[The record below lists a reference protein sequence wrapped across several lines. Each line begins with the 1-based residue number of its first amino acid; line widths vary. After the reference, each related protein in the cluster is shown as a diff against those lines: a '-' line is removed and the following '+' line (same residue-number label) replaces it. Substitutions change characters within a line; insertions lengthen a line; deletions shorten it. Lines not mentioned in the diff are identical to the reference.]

1 MWKASLCATAV
12 LTMTM
17 APSLNAEEAA
27 TFPSITRPEIDG
39 AQVRTKP
46 DFRHSRNPS
55 RQALL
60 PVIAAWLSTEF
71 DLPTIREYPILRFVP
86 AGQMAAL
93 RFRALLSPPG
103 RGVAANDQTASAQGD
118 TLALYDDATHT
129 IYLPERW
136 KGKAPIELSVL
147 VHEMVHHFQNVLGLK
162 HECPQQREKLA
173 YIAQDRWLGLFGHNL
188 ADEFGLDP
196 FSLLVKTT
204 CFY

>member
-1 MWKASLCATAV
+1 MWKASLCAAAL

-17 APSLNAEEAA
+17 APSPKAEEAA
-27 TFPSITRPEIDG
+27 TLPSITRPEIDG
-39 AQVRTKP
+39 AQVWAKS
-46 DFRHSRNPS
+46 DFRHSRNPPG
-55 RQALL
+55 QALL
-60 PVIAAWLSTEF
+60 PVIEAWLSTEF

-103 RGVAANDQTASAQGD
+103 TGFAATDQTASAQGD

-136 KGKAPIELSVL
+136 KGKAPVELSVL
-147 VHEMVHHFQNVLGLK
+147 VHEMVHHLQNVLGLK

-173 YIAQDRWLGLFGHNL
+173 YIAQDRWLGLFGHSL
-188 ADEFGLDP
+188 AEDFGLDP

>member
-1 MWKASLCATAV
+1 MWKASLCAAAL

-27 TFPSITRPEIDG
+27 TLPSITRPEIDG
-39 AQVRTKP
+39 AQVRAKS

-55 RQALL
+55 GQALL
-60 PVIAAWLSTEF
+60 PAIEAWLSTEF
-71 DLPTIREYPILRFVP
+71 DLPTIREYPVLRFVP
-86 AGQMAAL
+86 AGQMATL

-103 RGVAANDQTASAQGD
+103 TGFAANDQIASAQGD
-118 TLALYDDATHT
+118 TLALYDDATRT
-129 IYLPERW
+129 IYLPEGW
-136 KGKAPIELSVL
+136 KGKAPVELSLL

-173 YIAQDRWLGLFGHNL
+173 YIAQDRWLGLFGRSL
-188 ADEFGLDP
+188 ADEFRLDP

>member
-1 MWKASLCATAV
+1 MWKASLCPAAL

-27 TFPSITRPEIDG
+27 TLPSITRPEIDG
-39 AQVRTKP
+39 AQVRAKS

-55 RQALL
+55 GQALL
-60 PVIAAWLSTEF
+60 PAIEAWLSTEF
-71 DLPTIREYPILRFVP
+71 DLPTIREYPVLRFVP
-86 AGQMAAL
+86 AGQMATL

-103 RGVAANDQTASAQGD
+103 TGFAANDQIASAQGD
-118 TLALYDDATHT
+118 TLALYDDATRT
-129 IYLPERW
+129 IYLPEGW
-136 KGKAPIELSVL
+136 KGKAPVELSLL

-173 YIAQDRWLGLFGHNL
+173 YIAQDRWLGLFGRSL
-188 ADEFGLDP
+188 ADEFRLDP

>member
-1 MWKASLCATAV
+1 MWKASLCAAA
-12 LTMTM
+12 LLAMTM
-17 APSLNAEEAA
+17 APSLNAEEVA
-27 TFPSITRPEIDG
+27 TFPSITSPEIDG
-39 AQVRTKP
+39 AQVRAKP

-60 PVIAAWLSTEF
+60 PAIAAWLSTEF
-71 DLPTIREYPILRFVP
+71 DLPTIREYPALRFVP

-93 RFRALLSPPG
+93 RFKALLSRPG

-118 TLALYDDATHT
+118 TLALYDDVTHT

-136 KGKAPIELSVL
+136 TGKAPVELSVL

-173 YIAQDRWLGLFGHNL
+173 YIAQDRWLGLCGYSL
-188 ADEFGLDP
+188 AEDFGLDP
-196 FSLLVKTT
+196 FSLSVKTT